1 MSTGQG
7 HRGYCRI
14 CDHPAAQFLNQK
26 YEADPPDAKGKTGF
40 NSAKAREFAATLDL
54 TFDRATWYSHV
65 KHITHP
71 LMSLVK
77 AAQENPIVVP
87 KTNQGVL
94 EAIRD
99 LGMKRAIENPEE
111 VTIDHAIRA
120 ADILEGKKLGS
131 ETVIAVIARFMAA
144 AKPEEIVGEDI
155 IVGRWREL
163 PVEEGITNGNS

>member
-1 MSTGQG
+1 VSTGRG

-40 NSAKAREFAATLDL
+40 NAAKARAFAATLGL

-71 LMSLVK
+71 LVTL
-77 AAQENPIVVP
+77 AQEARNNPVVIP
-87 KTNQGVL
+87 RTNQGVL
-94 EAIRD
+94 EMIRD
-99 LGMKRAIENPEE
+99 IGIKRAVENPEE

-131 ETVIAVIARFMAA
+131 ETVIAIIARFMAS
-144 AKPEEIVGEDI
+144 AKPEEIAGEDV

-163 PVEEGITNGNS
+163 PSEEGTP